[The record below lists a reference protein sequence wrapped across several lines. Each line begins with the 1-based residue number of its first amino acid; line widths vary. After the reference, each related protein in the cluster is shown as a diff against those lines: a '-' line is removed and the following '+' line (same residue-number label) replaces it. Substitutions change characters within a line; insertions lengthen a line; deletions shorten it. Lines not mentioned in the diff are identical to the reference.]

1 MRPPAPRRA
10 FAGHLA
16 EGTGLVLADGSPPM
30 PPDVQGFGR
39 SLLHAA
45 QAMLVSGFGAACLLN
60 SDSPTLPTALLI
72 RAARVLLAPGE
83 RIVLGPADDG
93 GYYLIGM
100 KRPHAHL
107 FADIAWSTGE
117 VAAMTRA
124 RAAAL
129 GIELVALPTWYDVD
143 DAATLARLVAEA
155 SGAASCTDLRPYAAP
170 ATRECIKRIG
180 LTGHLSI
187 AAQWPHACRMMTT
200 PMRRMAMLA
209 AIGATLVALVVAG
222 LAVLDWNTASLED
235 STPRVAAF
243 VASICLAGLLWL
255 LAAAPLVRAPRGSR
269 LRSAVPPRSSRC
281 SMSPVNNPT
290 LADATPGRT
299 ERLMTVTAIKD
310 PRRYFEAVDSAEA
323 AGNRAAGVSLS

>member
-1 MRPPAPRRA
+1 MMDRHGICAMGVMAKAPQPGRAKTRLCPPLHPGQAAELSAAFLRDITENIARAARAAPIHGHVA
-10 FAGHLA
+10 YAPAGAEAWFAGHLA

-83 RIVLGPADDG
+83 RVVLGPADDG

-124 RAAAL
+124 RVAAL

-143 DAATLARLVAEA
+143 DAATLARLVTEA
-155 SGAASCTDLRPYAAP
+155 SGGAPCTDLRPYAAP
-170 ATRECIKRIG
+170 ATKECIRRIG

-187 AAQWPHACRMMTT
+187 AAQ
-200 PMRRMAMLA
+200 
-209 AIGATLVALVVAG
+209 
-222 LAVLDWNTASLED
+222 
-235 STPRVAAF
+235 
-243 VASICLAGLLWL
+243 
-255 LAAAPLVRAPRGSR
+255 
-269 LRSAVPPRSSRC
+269 
-281 SMSPVNNPT
+281 
-290 LADATPGRT
+290 
-299 ERLMTVTAIKD
+299 
-310 PRRYFEAVDSAEA
+310 
-323 AGNRAAGVSLS
+323 